1 MDIKNLNDFY
11 IDLNGDIKSG
21 NGEKAEFLTT
31 KDKLNSKYIK
41 AEDINEIKEHLF
53 KINPNFVLDFEVLR
67 QYSLKYDSN
76 NNLVGIKLYVDNNFK
91 LDNLEINLIG
101 FDITSDKV
109 EKDYYFIDNIDN
121 LNLILNNNNINY
133 IIHNFE
139 THKQIL
145 YSVKYN
151 ENNNVIN
158 FKTYY
163 VINDSVNYHTKE
175 IYTLMK
181 SSLKFN

>member
-11 IDLNGDIKSG
+11 IDLNGDIKSS

-41 AEDINEIKEHLF
+41 TEDINEIKEHLF
-53 KINPNFVLDFEVLR
+53 KVNPNFKLDFEVLK

-76 NNLVGIKLYVDNNFK
+76 DNLIGVKLYVDYDGK
-91 LDNLEINLIG
+91 LDNLNVILMG
-101 FDITSDKV
+101 VDITSDKI
-109 EKDYYFIDNIDN
+109 EKDYYFIDNADSF
-121 LNLILNNNNINY
+121 LNNNNINY
-133 IIHNFE
+133 VIRDFE

-151 ENNNVIN
+151 ENNEVIN

-163 VINDSVNYHTKE
+163 AINDAINYHSKE